1 MSVDVD
7 VDVDVEPL
15 LELDEIAAIDT
26 IAAMTAESV
35 LALGTTFIGCVA
47 TSGVTTSGVSVVGC
61 VATSGVTTSGVSV
74 VGCVATSGVTTSG
87 GLGTFSASVSL
98 ANSPVEMT
106 QDKVTKLKIVR
117 SCMSAHLG

>member
-7 VDVDVEPL
+7 VEVEPL
-15 LELDEIAAIDT
+15 LELDEKAAIDAIAAT
-26 IAAMTAESV
+26 IAVSV
-35 LALGTTFIGCVA
+35 LTLATTFIGCVA
-47 TSGVTTSGVSVVGC
+47 TSGVSPSGG
-61 VATSGVTTSGVSV
+61 SV

-87 GLGTFSASVSL
+87 GSGTFSASVSL